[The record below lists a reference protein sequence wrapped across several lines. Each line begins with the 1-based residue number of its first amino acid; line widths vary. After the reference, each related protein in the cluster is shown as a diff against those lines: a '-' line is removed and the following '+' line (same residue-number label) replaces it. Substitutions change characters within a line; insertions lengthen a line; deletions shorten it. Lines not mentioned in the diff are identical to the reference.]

1 MAKIHVFLQ
10 GKGGV
15 GKSFCATM
23 LAQYLLDHDRTVLCI
38 DTDPVN
44 MTFASYLRFQAIRL
58 DLMTG
63 KNIDPLKFDQIIEQI
78 STTDAENIII
88 DNGSSSFV
96 AFSNFLL
103 ENTIPAML
111 TEEGHQMLLHTIV
124 TGGTGQY
131 DTVHGFASLAQQFEG
146 TLLYVWLNPYL
157 GNIEH
162 EGKLFTE
169 FRPYLDNA
177 NRVAGIIEIPA
188 FPPETFG
195 VNFAEML
202 KSRKTFAEA
211 TAPEVQLPIMTRH
224 RLKMIQKRI
233 YDAIAL
239 CPEI

>member
-23 LAQYLLDHDRTVLCI
+23 LAQYLMDHDRTVLCI

-63 KNIDPLKFDQIIEQI
+63 KNIDPLKFDRIIEHI

-88 DNGSSSFV
+88 DNGASSFV

-111 TEEGHQMLLHTIV
+111 TEEGHQILLHTIV

-131 DTVHGFASLAQQFEG
+131 DTVYGFASLAQQFEG

-169 FRPYLDNA
+169 FKPYLDNA

-195 VNFAEML
+195 ANFAEML

-233 YDAIAL
+233 YDAVAL

>member
-23 LAQYLLDHDRTVLCI
+23 LAQYLLDLDRTVLCI

-44 MTFASYLRFQAIRL
+44 ATFASYPRFQAFRI

-63 KNIDPLKFDQIIEQI
+63 KNIDPLKFDQIIEHI
-78 STTDAENIII
+78 STADDENVII
-88 DNGSSSFV
+88 DNGASSFV

-111 TEEGHQMLLHTIV
+111 TEEGHQILLHTIV

-131 DTVHGFASLAQQFEG
+131 DTVYGFASLAQQFEG

-169 FRPYLDNA
+169 FQPYLDNA

-188 FPPETFG
+188 FPSETFG

>member
-1 MAKIHVFLQ
+1 MAKVHIFLQ

-44 MTFASYLRFQAIRL
+44 ATFASYPRFQAVRI
-58 DLMTG
+58 DLMTR
-63 KNIDPLKFDQIIEQI
+63 KNIDPLKFDRIIEHI
-78 STTDAENIII
+78 STTDAENVII
-88 DNGSSSFV
+88 DNGASSFV
-96 AFSNFLL
+96 AFSSFLL
-103 ENTIPAML
+103 ENSIPAL
-111 TEEGHQMLLHTIV
+111 LGDYGHSILLHTVV
-124 TGGTGQY
+124 TGGTGQD
-131 DTVHGFASLAQQFEG
+131 DTVFGFASLAQQFEG
-146 TLLYVWLNPYL
+146 TSLYVWLNPYF
-157 GNIEH
+157 GNIER
-162 EGKLFTE
+162 EGRLFRE
-169 FRPYLDNA
+169 FKPYLDNA

-195 VNFAEML
+195 VNFSEML

-224 RLKMIQKRI
+224 RLGMIQKRI
-233 YDAIAL
+233 YSAIAL